1 MLSNGRHDLLPV
13 DQIQQDLSNPR
24 IARILEMYDRDEITP
39 ERLFLALGA
48 SGGDEKEGG
57 PTFTKL
63 KESMRACKTIINP
76 VIVNKTNDGTYI
88 CVDGNCRVALYKEFL
103 VNDVPGEWGAIPAI
117 VYEGLGATE
126 IDTIR
131 LQAHLVGPRPWDPY
145 SKAKYLDQLR
155 RTQHIPYPVLVDY
168 CGGSQRE
175 IRELIDAYNDME
187 SYYRP
192 VLADDSEFDPRRFS
206 GFKELQKPGVKE
218 AIVAAGHSI
227 GDFAQWI
234 HDGRIG
240 PLREVRALPK
250 IMKSKRAHEV
260 FLKQG
265 AAAAVKTLETP
276 SLSKALQ
283 EASLPN
289 LCRALIAAYDRIG
302 YKEAKSLKEEP
313 GSPDALAVVE
323 AFEALRELAYDIAG
337 EE

>member
-1 MLSNGRHDLLPV
+1 MLSNGRHELLPV

-24 IARILEMYDRDEITP
+24 IARIMEMYPPDEITF
-39 ERLFLALGA
+39 EKLFLALGA

-63 KESMRACKTIINP
+63 KESMRACGTIINP
-76 VIVNKTNDGTYI
+76 VIVNKTNDGTYV
-88 CVDGNCRVALYKEFL
+88 CVDGNTRVALYKDFL
-103 VNDVPGEWGAIPAI
+103 ANDVPGEWDTVPAI
-117 VYEGLGATE
+117 VYEGLDPTE

-131 LQAHLVGPRPWDPY
+131 LQAHLVGPVQWNPY
-145 SKAKYLDQLR
+145 SKAKYLNQLR
-155 RTQHIPYPVLVDY
+155 RAQHIPYTILVEY

-175 IRELIDAYNDME
+175 IRELVDAYNDME
-187 SYYRP
+187 SHYRP
-192 VLADDSEFDPRRFS
+192 LLADDSEFDPRRFS
-206 GFKELQKPGVKE
+206 GFKELQKPGVKD
-218 AIVAAGHSI
+218 AIVAAGHSV

-234 HDGRIG
+234 HDRRIG

-250 IMKSKRAHEV
+250 IMKNKRAHEV

-265 AAAAVKTLETP
+265 AAAAVKTLDTP
-276 SLSKALQ
+276 SLGKALQ

-289 LCRALIAAYDRIG
+289 LCRAMIAAYDRIG
-302 YKEAKSLKEEP
+302 YKEAKSFKEEP

-323 AFEALRELAYDIAG
+323 AFEALRELAYDIVG